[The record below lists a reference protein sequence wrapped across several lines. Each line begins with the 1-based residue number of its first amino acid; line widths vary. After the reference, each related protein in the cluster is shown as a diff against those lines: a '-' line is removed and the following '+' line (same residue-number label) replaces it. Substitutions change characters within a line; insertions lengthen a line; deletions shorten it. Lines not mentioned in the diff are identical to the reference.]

1 MRQLE
6 GNVSPESSSIRRT
19 RLARAVRMAVLAAGA
34 AAAPA
39 ASFAQEPAAAPATTD
54 LDEIIVTGSR
64 IRGSQP
70 VGSSVT
76 ELSRENIEMSAP
88 LSTASLLQKLPQV
101 FNLGVSEN
109 SRGQAG
115 GSGNITYAT
124 SVNLRGLGPY
134 STLTLLDS
142 HRAVPQ
148 GTTGFAVDPSSIPT
162 LALERVEVVADGAS
176 AIYGSDAIAGVV
188 NLIPRRNF
196 EGVEISLRGGQGDEY
211 DEHQVG
217 AIGGFGWSGGH
228 VMLALE
234 NSYHSNLNG
243 TDRDFFRGDLTA
255 RGGRDFRVVQCNPGN
270 IVIAGVSYAIPA
282 GGVTPATAGQLA
294 PGTSN
299 RCDNAQY
306 QDLLPEQERNS
317 AMLTFDQQ
325 LGERVALFAD
335 AFWTRREF
343 ANQVGDQAAALTV
356 RNVNPY
362 FVRPVGSTATSE
374 TVNYSFGSQLPSNDT
389 EGFSEAYQGTL
400 GTRVQL
406 GGEWEL
412 EALYSYGHDEERSTS
427 QYGIDN
433 AALNAAL
440 ARTDPATALNPFS
453 ASPNNSAA
461 LNNLAT
467 QLFIAPGDTH
477 FQGWE
482 LKADGPLAK
491 LPGGDLRVA
500 VGYEGQVLTSQSGLI
515 SGTWAAPIN
524 GITPRVRRKVNSAF
538 AELLVPLFGAD
549 NARAGLRELTIDLAV
564 RYDDYSVLD
573 DGSTINPKYGINW
586 APIDSLKFRGT
597 YGESFRAPTFAQIYG
612 NSSALYVQ
620 NYSDPTKGGAITQGI
635 TLSGGNLELE
645 PETAQSYTF
654 GVDFTPLDD
663 LRFGL
668 TYFHID
674 YEKQI
679 TSYLSDL
686 TILNRESQFAGT
698 GIIVR
703 NPDPAFVAGLVAT
716 KPIRGV
722 LPNPVTLYVD
732 GRTNNLGTTIAAGF
746 DFNVDYRFDA
756 GGAGQFGIGLMTTY
770 FTDYDVAITPAAD
783 RIDQLNTIYN
793 PLEFKTRADLTWRRG
808 GIAGAMFVNYYGAYD
823 NNLANPVQSVD
834 SKTTLDL
841 NLSYTFSSGF
851 ADGLTIGVD
860 ALNLL
865 DEEPPFVNIAQSPNG
880 GGGFDPTLNNP
891 VGRVLGLSLRK
902 KW

>member
-1 MRQLE
+1 
-6 GNVSPESSSIRRT
+6 
-19 RLARAVRMAVLAAGA
+19 
-34 AAAPA
+34 
-39 ASFAQEPAAAPATTD
+39 
-54 LDEIIVTGSR
+54 GSR

-70 VGSSVT
+70 VGSAVT
-76 ELSRENIEMSAP
+76 ALSRENIEMAAP
-88 LSTASLLQKLPQV
+88 LTTAALLQKLPQV

-134 STLTLLDS
+134 STLTLLDG

-148 GTTGFAVDPSSIPT
+148 GTTGFAVDPSTIPT

-176 AIYGSDAIAGVV
+176 AIYGSDAVAGVV

-196 EGVEISLRGGQGDEY
+196 EGVEVSLRGGQGSDY

-234 NSYHSNLNG
+234 NSFHSNLNG
-243 TDRDFFRGDLTA
+243 LDRDYFRGDLSA

-270 IVIAGVSYAIPA
+270 IVVAGVSYAIPA
-282 GGVTPATAGQLA
+282 GGITPATAGQLT
-294 PGTSN
+294 PGTTN

-306 QDLLPEQERNS
+306 QDLLPEQKRNS

-325 LGERVALFAD
+325 LGERFALFAD
-335 AFWTRREF
+335 AFWSKREF
-343 ANQVGDQAAALTV
+343 VNHVGDQAAALTV
-356 RNVNPY
+356 RDVNP
-362 FVRPVGSTATSE
+362 FFTRPPGTTVTSE

-389 EGFSEAYQGTL
+389 FGFSEAYQGTL

-406 GGEWEL
+406 GGKWEL

-427 QYGIDN
+427 QYGISN
-433 AALNAAL
+433 GALNAAL

-453 ASPNNSAA
+453 TAPNTEAA
-461 LNNLAT
+461 LANIAN

-482 LKADGPLAK
+482 LKADGPLARM
-491 LPGGDLRVA
+491 PGGDLRVA
-500 VGYEGQVLTSQSGLI
+500 VGYEGQLLTSQSGLI
-515 SGTWAAPIN
+515 NGTWAAPVY

-538 AELLVPLFGAD
+538 VELLVPFFGPE
-549 NARAGLRELTIDLAV
+549 NARPGLRELTLDLAA
-564 RYDDYSVLD
+564 RYDDYSDLD
-573 DGSTINPKYGINW
+573 DGSTVNPKYGINW

-635 TLSGGNLELE
+635 TLSGGNLQLE
-645 PETAQSYTF
+645 PETAQSYTL
-654 GVDFTPLDD
+654 GVDYTPRDD

-686 TILNRESQFAGT
+686 TILNREDQFAGT

-703 NPDPAFVAGLVAT
+703 DPDPVFVAGLVAT

-746 DFNVDYRFDA
+746 DFDVDYRFDA
-756 GGAGQFGIGLMTTY
+756 GSAGQFGIGLMTTY

-793 PLEFKTRADLTWRRG
+793 PLEFKARANLSWRRG
-808 GIAGAMFVNYYGAYD
+808 GFAGGMFITYLGAYD
-823 NNLANPVQSVD
+823 NNLANPVQKVD
-834 SKTTLDL
+834 SKTTIDL
-841 NLSYTFSSGF
+841 NLAYTFSGGF
-851 ADGLTIGVD
+851 AENLTIGVD

-865 DEEPPFVNIAQSPNG
+865 DEDPPFVNIAQSPNG

-891 VGRVLGLSLRK
+891 VGRIIGLSLRK